1 MIFNEDHMKFTQTK
15 TKNSKD
21 NIMTSIHLLKKG
33 ATNSNWNCI
42 NNHHKKVDPSFQRNN
57 YALLLRLIGEP
68 NANVL
73 FKLNLQNIEAIITP
87 NEKQVIITRARKMV
101 KPFNVSK
108 ILWLIFPK
116 YTWIITQDIL
126 TSSSKSKEG
135 WHDETWIDLD

>member
-1 MIFNEDHMKFTQTK
+1 
-15 TKNSKD
+15 
-21 NIMTSIHLLKKG
+21 
-33 ATNSNWNCI
+33 
-42 NNHHKKVDPSFQRNN
+42 
-57 YALLLRLIGEP
+57 
-68 NANVL
+68 
-73 FKLNLQNIEAIITP
+73 
-87 NEKQVIITRARKMV
+87 MV